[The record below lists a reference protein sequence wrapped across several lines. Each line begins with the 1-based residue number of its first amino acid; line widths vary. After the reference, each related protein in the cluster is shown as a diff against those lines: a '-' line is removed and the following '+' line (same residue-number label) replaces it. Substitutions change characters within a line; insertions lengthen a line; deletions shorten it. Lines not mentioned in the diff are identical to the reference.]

1 MNKTHMNKTAKN
13 QVVSTCEY
21 KCSSLKINNLTVNI
35 KSRFCS
41 EKSLDDIL
49 FSIVST
55 KLKEKSA

>member
-1 MNKTHMNKTAKN
+1 MNATVKN

-49 FSIVST
+49 FSIASA